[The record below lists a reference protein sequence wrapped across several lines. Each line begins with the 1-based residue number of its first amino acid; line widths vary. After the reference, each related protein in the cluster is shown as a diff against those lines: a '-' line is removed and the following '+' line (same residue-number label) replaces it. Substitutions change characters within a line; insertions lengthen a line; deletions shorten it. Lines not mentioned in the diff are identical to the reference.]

1 MIVKI
6 AIAKPVIVVHTK
18 GDKMPVYLD
27 EKDNRTEFIKKK
39 IWENPMIAVDSSRFT
54 TWMFAGTMGYKSET
68 FDAYSDLIEKVA
80 TEFPNEES
88 SDLVQEIQNVL
99 IENENEYYKAWDDY
113 AEKHAKEKAK
123 GIFKEALSLS
133 LGDKGVVEE
142 YGYDPTSLGC

>member
-1 MIVKI
+1 MIAKI
-6 AIAKPVIVVHTK
+6 AIAKTVIVVQNK

-27 EKDNRTEFIKKK
+27 DKDNRTEFINKK
-39 IWENPMIAVDSSRFT
+39 ISENPMIAIDSSHFA
-54 TWMFAGTMGYKSET
+54 TWLFAGTMGYESST
-68 FDAYSDLIEKVA
+68 FDAYADLIEKVA
-80 TEFPNEES
+80 TEFPSEES

-113 AEKHAKEKAK
+113 AEKLAKEKAK
-123 GIFKEALSLS
+123 ELFKEALNVS

>member
-1 MIVKI
+1 MIAKI
-6 AIAKPVIVVHTK
+6 AIAKTVIAVQNK

-27 EKDNRTEFIKKK
+27 DKDNRTEFINKK
-39 IWENPMIAVDSSRFT
+39 ISENPMIAIDSSHFA
-54 TWMFAGTMGYKSET
+54 TWLFAGTMGYESET
-68 FDAYSDLIEKVA
+68 FNAYSDLIEKVA

-99 IENENEYYKAWDDY
+99 IENENEYYKTWDDY
-113 AEKHAKEKAK
+113 AEKLAKEKAK
-123 GIFKEALSLS
+123 EVFKEALNVS